1 MEVANWITAI
11 STLVMALA
19 TIIMAVAAWQAK
31 DNFIKETRINL
42 LLDYKAR
49 FNDYYNF
56 LLNKIIYASPTLRN
70 NNLSE
75 NNQKNLSLIRF
86 FNEKLRLFL
95 TPKDNNRLF
104 QSIII
109 LQNFS
114 DIQENDSM
122 TFYLEK
128 LSLLDNINEE
138 IDKILKEVK

>member
-75 NNQKNLSLIRF
+75 NKQKN
-86 FNEKLRLFL
+86 
-95 TPKDNNRLF
+95 
-104 QSIII
+104 
-109 LQNFS
+109 
-114 DIQENDSM
+114 
-122 TFYLEK
+122 
-128 LSLLDNINEE
+128 
-138 IDKILKEVK
+138 